1 MFKECLSQSILPCV
15 TFLIIKCEQKKKN
28 LLKFEYFFYE
38 IIFRILNFCIKQ
50 TPSLVDKRDL
60 KDLQVYYRFFD
71 SNILKF
77 SLLL

>member
-15 TFLIIKCEQKKKN
+15 TFLIIKYEQKKKSF
-28 LLKFEYFFYE
+28 KIRIFFYE